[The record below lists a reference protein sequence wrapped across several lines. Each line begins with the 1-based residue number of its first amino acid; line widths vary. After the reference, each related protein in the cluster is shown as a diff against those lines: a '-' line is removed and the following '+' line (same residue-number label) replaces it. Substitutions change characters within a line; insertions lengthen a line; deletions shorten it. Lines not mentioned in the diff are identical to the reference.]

1 MLGDG
6 KYAEALSWFDKA
18 NRANLTE
25 DNFYKYGYTAFI
37 LRKHDKVLE
46 VVEDGLKRFPNSEY
60 IARVGMMSAVE
71 KGDYAKAL
79 NFANQMF
86 AGMVRR

>member
-25 DNFYKYGYTAFI
+25 DNFYKYGYTALFFVNTI
-37 LRKHDKVLE
+37 KFR
-46 VVEDGLKRFPNSEY
+46 G
-60 IARVGMMSAVE
+60 G
-71 KGDYAKAL
+71 
-79 NFANQMF
+79 
-86 AGMVRR
+86 